1 MCRMDRGVLGAPG
14 RNRTCGQ
21 QIRNLLLYP
30 LSYEGASL
38 KGEIKYHK
46 IASLK
51 IESTWLFDPLFKIK
65 RLAGV
70 NGAARSEFVDAQQLI
85 EGHIVF

>member
-1 MCRMDRGVLGAPG
+1 
-14 RNRTCGQ
+14 
-21 QIRNLLLYP
+21 
-30 LSYEGASL
+30 
-38 KGEIKYHK
+38 
-46 IASLK
+46 LK